1 MDCDSYQTELPDL
14 IYGELDPE
22 ARPLVE
28 DHRRGCTSCD
38 ALTRELEQVK
48 GSLPQLRPPPLLAAR
63 LKLAARDELLAR
75 GSGPSDG
82 PPPPPLGAVLRLV
95 SVVVLAA
102 CVGVVGFALGVS
114 SRPRSDGDGT
124 RLAVPRTATD
134 VPAPPGWVD
143 PEPPRGPPRSPP
155 RSPEAW
161 QRVLF
166 DAAVGHRE
174 QGDARQAA
182 EFFQRSIAVAPEGPM
197 AAPAMVGRAEAL
209 LQLGERAEAAT
220 LLEDARRGI
229 LGGRLV
235 GGPTL
240 LQRIAELTP

>member
-1 MDCDSYQTELPDL
+1 MDCDSYQAELPDL

-63 LKLAARDELLAR
+63 LKLAARDELLDR
-75 GSGPSDG
+75 GAGASSSGMDG
-82 PPPPPLGAVLRLV
+82 PPPPPLGSVLRLV
-95 SVVVLAA
+95 AVIVLAA
-102 CVGVVGFALGVS
+102 CVGLVGYALGVS
-114 SRPRSDGDGT
+114 SRPNDAD
-124 RLAVPRTATD
+124 RLSLPRTATD
-134 VPAPPGWVD
+134 VPTPAWVD
-143 PEPPRGPPRSPP
+143 PEPPRQPPRVPP

-166 DAAVGHRE
+166 DSAIGLRE
-174 QGDARQAA
+174 QGEPRQAA
-182 EFFQRSIAVAPEGPM
+182 EFFLRSISAAPEGPL
-197 AAPAMVGRAEAL
+197 AAAAMVGRAEAL
-209 LQLGERAEAAT
+209 LQLGEKAEAMQ

-229 LGGRLV
+229 LGGVLV

-240 LQRIAELTP
+240 LQRISELSQ